1 MKGLFWTIIVAASMW
16 GRADGVSDPPVFP
29 GRLSLIDDTY
39 LLDTSKPAKPFYMD
53 LFETSRRQSGQ
64 VMGSR
69 PESVSDTFDVVFP
82 VSLFSIE
89 ALRGREP
96 GLSTLLQPA
105 AFDPSGYWDW
115 DAFGDRTSSVG
126 LASPISDSRDYD
138 GPIAS
143 CSMIGYGE
151 DLTAGVDGAS
161 MKILGQYWLRSDAA
175 SDTLAFGSQSL
186 FAPKN
191 AKDWQVTAYKDQ
203 GADEGISPGLA
214 QILRGS
220 ILSLDP
226 HSFIQLEYTPAAAD
240 AYYHG
245 VRLVLRSEL

>member
-1 MKGLFWTIIVAASMW
+1 MKRLFWTIIVAASMW

-29 GRLSLIDDTY
+29 RRLSLIDDSY
-39 LLDTSKPAKPFYMD
+39 LLDTSKPSKPFYMD

-69 PESVSDTFDVVFP
+69 PENVSDTFDVVFP
-82 VSLFSIE
+82 VSLFSVE
-89 ALRGREP
+89 ALRGP
-96 GLSTLLQPA
+96 GPGYGSLLQPA
-105 AFDPSGYWDW
+105 TFDPAGYWDT
-115 DAFGDRTSSVG
+115 FGDRASPVG

-161 MKILGQYWLRSDAA
+161 MDTLGRYWLRPDAA
-175 SDTLAFGSQSL
+175 FDTLAFGSPSV

-191 AKDWQVTAYKDQ
+191 AKDWRITAYTDQ